1 VVPNV
6 AVRRGEFAEFIE
18 RGFGESGDT
27 FSEIDLRAE
36 GAKFTAR
43 DADAFV
49 VTGSS
54 SSVTERAAWMERAC
68 DGLRAIVADGA
79 YLLGLCFGHQLIGH
93 AFGGEV
99 ALNPRG
105 REIGTVQVRV
115 LEDDPLFAGLGATF
129 PIQATHTDS
138 VVRLPRDARVLAD
151 HDGPVDGLGRIRAR
165 ACAERNGTVDGLHL
179 LRRGLR
185 RELDPP
191 IDGGGIRGGR
201 AGRDRDGAVDVFAA
215 LEFHAGGAR
224 QQQQQAGPVLHHR
237 LSPGAR
243 KRAVYPRRG
252 RSGGVAL
259 PGNSG
264 SVRDTRSPSCSASD
278 LSRPDIEVG
287 GRSR

>member
-1 VVPNV
+1 MRTGPHYISHERPRSRRKVRRSRWAGRADRPMRVLVLRAGDVVPNV

-138 VVRLPRDARVLAD
+138 VVRLPRDARVLAETALE
-151 HDGPVDGLGRIRAR
+151 PVAAFAIGERVRCVQFHPELDDDAILGYLEARADRIRS
-165 ACAERNGTVDGLHL
+165 EG
-179 LRRGLR
+179 
-185 RELDPP
+185 LDPDA
-191 IDGGGIRGGR
+191 IR
-201 AGRDRDGAVDVFAA
+201 AGVKPAPAG
-215 LEFHAGGAR
+215 HAMLKNFR
-224 QQQQQAGPVLHHR
+224 NLV
-237 LSPGAR
+237 S
-243 KRAVYPRRG
+243 RG
-252 RSGGVAL
+252 
-259 PGNSG
+259 
-264 SVRDTRSPSCSASD
+264 
-278 LSRPDIEVG
+278 
-287 GRSR
+287 